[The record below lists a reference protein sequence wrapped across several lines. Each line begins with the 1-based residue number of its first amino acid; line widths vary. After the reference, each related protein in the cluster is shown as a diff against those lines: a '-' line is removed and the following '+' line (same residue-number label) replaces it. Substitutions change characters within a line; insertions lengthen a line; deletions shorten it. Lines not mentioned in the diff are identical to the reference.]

1 MSISSISSNAPA
13 YQPPQQNGMRQNFL
27 QLTQAVQ
34 SGDLSGA
41 QQAYA
46 SLIQALPSQGA
57 KAGNGAGGQS
67 NPFQQAIQSIGSA
80 LQSGDISGAQQAL
93 QTFQRQMKGARHGH
107 HHHGQG
113 QAATSTLP
121 TPGNND
127 ADNNSSTT
135 QSLNLLA

>member
-1 MSISSISSNAPA
+1 MSIGTITTNAPV
-13 YQPPQQNGMRQNFL
+13 YQPPQQNGMRQNFQ
-27 QLTQAVQ
+27 QLSQALQ
-34 SGDLSGA
+34 SGDLSSA

-57 KAGNGAGGQS
+57 NGGNGTNGQS

-93 QTFQRQMKGARHGH
+93 QTLQTQMKGAHHGH

-113 QAATSTLP
+113 SQGITTTST
-121 TPGNND
+121 
-127 ADNNSSTT
+127 STT
-135 QSLNLLA
+135 T

>member
-1 MSISSISSNAPA
+1 
-13 YQPPQQNGMRQNFL
+13 
-27 QLTQAVQ
+27 
-34 SGDLSGA
+34 
-41 QQAYA
+41 
-46 SLIQALPSQGA
+46 LIQALPSQGA

-93 QTFQRQMKGARHGH
+93 QTFQSQMKGARHGH

-113 QAATSTLP
+113 QRQHPRCQRPAITTQTTIP
-121 TPGNND
+121 RQ
-127 ADNNSSTT
+127 T